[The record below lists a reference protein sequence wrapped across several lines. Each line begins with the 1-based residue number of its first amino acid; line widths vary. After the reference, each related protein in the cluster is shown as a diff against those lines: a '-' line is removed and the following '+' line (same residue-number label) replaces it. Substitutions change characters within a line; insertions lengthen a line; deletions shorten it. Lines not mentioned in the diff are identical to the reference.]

1 MSEARGTLYLV
12 VGPSGAG
19 KDTIIDA
26 LRERLKDD
34 RRFHFPTRD
43 ITRPADAGGEIH
55 TPLSVTEFKSRE
67 ANGAYAI
74 SWGAHDLFYGVPK
87 QIEAELASGRSIIV
101 NTSRAIIAYARETLA
116 PVKVISLTVPEE
128 VLRARLTARR
138 RETPEEIERRIARA
152 AAFSVEGDDVIK
164 VINDRPIREVLDDL
178 ITQL

>member
-12 VGPSGAG
+12 VGPSGSG

-26 LRERLKDD
+26 LRVRLKDD

-55 TPLSVTEFKSRE
+55 TPLSITEFKTRE
-67 ANGAYAI
+67 ADGAYAL

-87 QIEAELASGRSIIV
+87 QIEVALASGSSVIV
-101 NTSRAIIAYARETLA
+101 NTSRSIIAYARETLA

-128 VLRARLTARR
+128 VLRSRLTSRG
-138 RETPEEIERRIARA
+138 RETSEEIERRISRA

-164 VINDRPIREVLDDL
+164 VINDRPIGEVINDL
-178 ITQL
+178 IAQL